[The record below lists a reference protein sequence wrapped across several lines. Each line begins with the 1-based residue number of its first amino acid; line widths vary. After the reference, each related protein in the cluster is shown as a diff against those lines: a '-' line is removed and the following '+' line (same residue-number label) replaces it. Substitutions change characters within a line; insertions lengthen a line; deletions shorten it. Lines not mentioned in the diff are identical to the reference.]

1 MTPQDNLVAAL
12 DDLAGILA
20 GLALREGWV
29 TIDGAHVFI
38 GDDGVITKGP
48 AALIGKTHT
57 AKSRVTP
64 ASKSDIAKLA
74 HGGGSKH
81 EQDLAEQTEHE
92 LSTGLG
98 MPKSPD
104 NKPFDL
110 QTKTVGV
117 EIKTLVSNTNDKITM
132 SKSAM
137 AHKNAEVA
145 KSGLKKTFTVVAD
158 KRTST
163 TKYFIRAGYGSFRI
177 GSMTEVADHAGLS
190 AFMRKRS

>member
-12 DDLAGILA
+12 NDLAGILA

-48 AALIGKTHT
+48 AHLIGKAPG

-64 ASKSDIAKLA
+64 MTKSEIASANTNTAKK
-74 HGGGSKH
+74 G
-81 EQDLAEQTEHE
+81 EQAIAEQTEHE
-92 LSTGLG
+92 LSAGLG
-98 MPKSPD
+98 MPKMPD

-117 EIKTLVSNTNDKITM
+117 EIKTLISNTNDKITM
-132 SKSAM
+132 SKSAL
-137 AHKNAEVA
+137 AKKAAEV
-145 KSGLKKTFTVVAD
+145 KSAGLKKTFTVVAD
-158 KRTST
+158 KRSST
-163 TKYFIRAGYGSFRI
+163 TKYFIRAGVGSFRI
-177 GSMTEVADHAGLS
+177 GSMTEVADHAGLAS
-190 AFMRKRS
+190 FMRKR